1 MQPRSNLGGVALALL
16 VWSASTGATALQAQ
30 QQIQPWQNSPLASEG
45 QPVFPFME
53 GWYDNGDGTYTISF
67 GYLNR
72 NSDETLEIPFGE
84 RNYIEPEQYDGM
96 QPTTFLP
103 SRNRGIFGITIPAD
117 QRDQDIWWYLTDT
130 DGTVYKVPGRTRAE
144 AYQLDWNPR
153 PHGSVTPLMW
163 FGSEEDA
170 GRGPEGVW
178 AEEAL
183 TTSVNTPITLT
194 VNTRDVSER
203 DVEDPRFQEPV
214 PVRIVWS
221 KYQGPPGEV
230 TFTRHE
236 SNPAPEEPEG
246 GRGGG
251 RGGRFGGPPPPE
263 QITLDG
269 VEGSA
274 SVIAAFHTPG
284 DYVMRAQADNWNAPD
299 SSSGDQCC
307 WSNAYLRVTV
317 TP

>member
-16 VWSASTGATALQAQ
+16 VWSASAGATALQAQ
-30 QQIQPWQNSPLASEG
+30 QTQPWPNSPLASEG

-72 NSDETLEIPFGE
+72 NPDETLEIPLGE
-84 RNYIEPEQYDGM
+84 RNYIEPERYDGM

-103 SRNRGIFGITIPAD
+103 SRNRGVFAITISAD
-117 QRDQDIWWYLTDT
+117 QRDEDIWWYITDT
-130 DGTVYKVPGRTRAE
+130 DGTVYKVPGRTNAE

-153 PHGSVTPLMW
+153 PHGSLTPLMW
-163 FGSEEDA
+163 FESEEDA
-170 GRGPEGVW
+170 GRGPPGVW
-178 AEEAL
+178 AEQTL
-183 TTSVNTPITLT
+183 TTPVNTPLTLA

-203 DVEDPRFQEPV
+203 DTSDPRFEEPV
-214 PVRIVWS
+214 PVRVVWS

-230 TFTRHE
+230 TFTRDP
-236 SNPAPEEPEG
+236 SNPEPEPPETG

-251 RGGRFGGPPPPE
+251 RGGGRTPGPE
-263 QITLDG
+263 EITLDD
-269 VEGSA
+269 
-274 SVIAAFHTPG
+274 AAGTARVVATFHTPG
-284 DYVMRAQADNWNAPD
+284 DYVMRAQADNWSSTD

-307 WSNAYLRVTV
+307 WSNAYVRVTV